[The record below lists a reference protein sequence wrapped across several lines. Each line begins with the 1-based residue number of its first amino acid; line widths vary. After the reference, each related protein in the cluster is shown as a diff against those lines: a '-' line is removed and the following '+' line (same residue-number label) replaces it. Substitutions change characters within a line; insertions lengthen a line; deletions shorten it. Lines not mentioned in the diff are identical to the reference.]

1 MNNPGPIHIE
11 HAPHDK
17 RKTIIRWSPA
27 SEETKKLP
35 LVFHRISIGWPD
47 EKKDAVISVPIEE
60 NQLVF
65 SEHWGG
71 RMYVSVSIV
80 NQEDETGEASAS
92 GYSSYTIRPDMP
104 RNLTLSR
111 SEHTMTFSWLPP
123 DSDSEADD
131 LRYFVIV
138 RNLDVNKYTSIE
150 VTRETVDKT
159 SFTVEINNPG
169 VYEVSVQARR
179 YKRLDSHEDV
189 GYLDSPELIER
200 FLL

>member
-1 MNNPGPIHIE
+1 
-11 HAPHDK
+11 
-17 RKTIIRWSPA
+17 
-27 SEETKKLP
+27 
-35 LVFHRISIGWPD
+35 
-47 EKKDAVISVPIEE
+47 
-60 NQLVF
+60 
-65 SEHWGG
+65 
-71 RMYVSVSIV
+71 
-80 NQEDETGEASAS
+80 
-92 GYSSYTIRPDMP
+92 
-104 RNLTLSR
+104 
-111 SEHTMTFSWLPP
+111 MTFSWLPP

-159 SFTVEINNPG
+159 SFTVEINDPG